1 MSVGFRRARQRR
13 RFLWRIASAFA
24 ILAAV
29 CAALLQ
35 IYWAGE
41 RHGQRE
47 AGVLSER
54 MAALEEENRRLAGER
69 VEADAAR
76 RLAEA
81 AVAAAEERYARDIPR
96 DARKDLLERIDRR
109 LAAGVSAER
118 LGSVID
124 VTANDRVCDPPVTR
138 RILLRT
144 PTVTGGGTSVTFGD
158 NQISVSG
165 EGTPARDATN
175 NLEAWFDPEKPVTIR
190 FTQLGGE
197 VIEAS
202 GRLPLQHAM
211 VVAGFEYRFTVNPS
225 ARGLVAV
232 TGDRCRHP

>member
-1 MSVGFRRARQRR
+1 MGVGFRRARQRR
-13 RFLWRIASAFA
+13 RLVWRVAMAFA
-24 ILAAV
+24 ILLLVA
-29 CAALLQ
+29 AALLQ
-35 IYWAGE
+35 VYWAGE
-41 RHGQRE
+41 RHGLRE
-47 AGVLSER
+47 AGVLAER
-54 MAALEEENRRLAGER
+54 MALLEAENRRLAGER
-69 VEADAAR
+69 VEADAVR
-76 RLAEA
+76 RRAEA
-81 AVAAAEERYARDIPR
+81 ALAAAEERYARDIPR
-96 DARKDLLERIDRR
+96 DARKNLLERIDRR
-109 LAAGVSAER
+109 IAAGVWAER

-124 VTANDRVCDPPVTR
+124 VTENDRICEPPVTR

-144 PTVTGGGTSVTFGD
+144 PTTTGGGTSATFGD

-165 EGTPARDATN
+165 EGTPARDASN

-197 VIEAS
+197 ASEAS